1 MIRLQFDSFK
11 KGVECTVLFVIDNTI
26 PKSEYCII
34 DLSENNTELADLD
47 LTSAVEV
54 ENYIDSYLLNHDA
67 TIAFGGYLEKRNIYK
82 RSTYFNSQPD
92 SKDERNIHL
101 GIDVWCKTGTQVIT
115 PFEGVIHSFEN
126 NLNHGDYGPTIILK
140 HTFGELSFHTLYGHL
155 SIESLENLVVG
166 EYVNQGQVIA
176 QIGDSTVN
184 GDYAP
189 HLHFQVILDI
199 QDFKGDYPGV
209 CSENTLSFY
218 SDNCPEL
225 PIGN

>member
-101 GIDVWCKTGTQVIT
+101 GIDVWCKTGTPVIT

-155 SIESLENLVVG
+155 SIESLESLVVG
-166 EYVNQGQVIA
+166 ESINQGQVIA
-176 QIGDSTVN
+176 QIGDSAVN